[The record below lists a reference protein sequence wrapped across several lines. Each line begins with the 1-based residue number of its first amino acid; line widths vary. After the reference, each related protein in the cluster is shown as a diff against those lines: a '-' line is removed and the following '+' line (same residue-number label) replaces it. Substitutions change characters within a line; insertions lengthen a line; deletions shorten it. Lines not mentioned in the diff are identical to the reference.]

1 MKRIFNDKDK
11 PAFSQNRKMFINTL
25 KSIENNFFAR
35 TRSYLDEIVN
45 PDNSTN
51 NEKAHAFAK
60 RLVAGIADELSEYQ
74 RDVYESF
81 LYCAFICMERNLLPS
96 FENVIALAKNTEIHG
111 QSLRNITRKEL
122 GKDKFLPQFGLA
134 GIVNRLSLTLE
145 NGKTFEDKDYA
156 LGEPNYFDFC
166 KRFGYGT
173 FCHAVGQN
181 YSITE
186 DNSDELFFQ
195 YRDEWDAAITMTIPD
210 VKDFFDSYRNFSWQF
225 HGRRRWFKAADIEK
239 MIDVYLF
246 TEGKNVLATSDS
258 RLNKLLSDLQRV
270 DADIL
275 DERDLLEIAEDVE
288 DIAPLESS
296 LSVFEVI
303 RKQNDWINDTTR
315 YINDMLSG
323 MNINFHE
330 LIVGSTPEE
339 TDKRIRRLIA
349 MIEKSGI
356 DNTWAVSGDDRE
368 MLRCFLYCAMWES
381 LAIRGKTGYGIEKRE
396 NTFGELLH
404 RADMA
409 VHFYRYSN
417 PPRTV
422 DLLGGTTRTFLC
434 EQKDTEVHFEH
445 DDDENARFDAEL
457 FDKAEYVARAERLR
471 EILRAQS
478 ELNPDVTSD
487 DYNLYLYNFQSLIS
501 TAIKAFLYSCG
512 LTAFSFGNDFEHISD
527 DISRAIHKIE
537 KVSNQM
543 RFTALQ
549 RAFKAISNT
558 DSE

>member
-1 MKRIFNDKDK
+1 MKRIFTDKDK

-25 KSIENNFFAR
+25 KSIEDNFFAR

-51 NEKAHAFAK
+51 NEKAHEFAK

-145 NGKTFEDKDYA
+145 NGETLKDTEYA

-396 NTFGELLH
+396 STFGELLH

-422 DLLGGTTRTFLC
+422 DLLDGTTRTFLC

-549 RAFKAISNT
+549 RTFKAISNT